1 MAKAE
6 AFHDPEAKRM
16 MRQIAATYEE
26 VARRLE
32 REAGLAERLNGGCRN
47 GGGKGQTDTVPLL
60 RTITSRTGLIAIALG
75 GGWITRHRLP
85 RLSPALCLLP

>member
-1 MAKAE
+1 LAKAE

-32 REAGLAERLNGGCRN
+32 REAGDA
-47 GGGKGQTDTVPLL
+47 P
-60 RTITSRTGLIAIALG
+60 
-75 GGWITRHRLP
+75 
-85 RLSPALCLLP
+85 